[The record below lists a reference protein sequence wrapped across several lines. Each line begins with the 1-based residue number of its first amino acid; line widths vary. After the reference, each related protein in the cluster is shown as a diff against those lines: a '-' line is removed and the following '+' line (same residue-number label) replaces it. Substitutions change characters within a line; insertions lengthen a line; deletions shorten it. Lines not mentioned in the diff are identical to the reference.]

1 MRNIRFDAEAFGNYL
16 EWKDSDD
23 AIFYKINSLI
33 VEISR
38 DPFKGRGKPEPLKG
52 NFRGCLSRRITQEHR
67 LVYKVEENLISILS
81 CSGHYDD

>member
-23 AIFYKINSLI
+23 AIFDKINSLI

-52 NFRGCLSRRITQEHR
+52 NFRGCWSRRITQEHR